1 MLKKTITYEDFNG
14 DMVTEDHFFHISKAD
29 LVELEVSHEGGMA
42 AWLQKIVESNNGK
55 DIIEEFKKLLL
66 MSYGKKSADGK
77 RFIKTQELREEFL
90 SSEAYS
96 TLFMEL
102 VTDAAAAAAFVNG
115 IVPKNLEADLAN
127 ISQPMTAADPSPRV
141 LTKAEL
147 IHMDQETLRHLL
159 ATGQAV
165 IGE

>member
-42 AWLQKIVESNNGK
+42 TWLQKIVESNNGK

-77 RFIKTQELREEFL
+77 RFIRTPEMREEFL

-102 VTDAAAAAAFVNG
+102 VTDATAAAAFVNG

-127 ISQPMTAADPSPRV
+127 IQQPAPVAGTPPRI
-141 LTKAEL
+141 LTRTEIREMDFDEL
-147 IHMDQETLRHLL
+147 KHLL

-165 IGE
+165 MGE